1 MLNTILVII
10 AIAIL
15 LFLAFRMIKVI
26 LRVAFVV
33 LLLLIAY
40 FTNPGLERHQQ
51 AVEKKAEEQSVEI
64 DPQQVR
70 IYDCKV
76 FSFTKVKQG
85 EKESWVGIGA
95 FTKVWI
101 VRSLQ

>member
-1 MLNTILVII
+1 MMNTVLIII
-10 AIAIL
+10 AIALL

-26 LRVAFVV
+26 LRIAAVV
-33 LLLLIAY
+33 LLLLVAY

-51 AVEKKAEEQSVEI
+51 AVEKKAEEHSVKI
-64 DPQQVR
+64 DPEQVR

-76 FSFTKVKQG
+76 FSFTKIKQG

-101 VRSLQ
+101 VRGLQ